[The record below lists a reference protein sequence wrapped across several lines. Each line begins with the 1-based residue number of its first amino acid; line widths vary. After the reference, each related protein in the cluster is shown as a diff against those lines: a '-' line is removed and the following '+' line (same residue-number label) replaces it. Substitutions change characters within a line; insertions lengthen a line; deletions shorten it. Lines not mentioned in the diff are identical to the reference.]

1 VSRESDT
8 NGRRGALLVGATS
21 GMGRAIARRLA
32 AEGYDLI
39 LAGRRLDE
47 LALLAA
53 DLEVRFGSKN
63 EVRPFEALDFESHP
77 GFFEDCARFFP
88 GGLEGVM
95 LCHGEMPDA
104 DRAARDFAL
113 AHRCIEVN
121 FSSAVSLLGLAAS
134 HLEERGRGW
143 ICAISSVAGDRGRPS
158 NYVYGSTKAALS
170 TYLSGLRARLARSG
184 VSVVDVKPGF
194 VDTALT
200 YGRPGMFLVA
210 PPERVARDVM
220 RGIQRDKAVVYTP
233 PFWMAIMLVIR
244 SIPDFL
250 FKRVRL

>member
-1 VSRESDT
+1 MQAAVSGS
-8 NGRRGALLVGATS
+8 RRGALLVGATS

-32 AEGYDLI
+32 QEGYDLI

-53 DLEVRFGSKN
+53 DLEVRFGTKN
-63 EVRPFEALDFESHP
+63 EARPFEALDFEGHAN
-77 GFFEDCARFFP
+77 FFAECAAIF
-88 GGLEGVM
+88 GDSLHGVM
-95 LCHGEMPDA
+95 LCHGEMPA
-104 DRAARDFAL
+104 PDRAADDFAV

-121 FSSAVSLLGLAAS
+121 FSSAVSLLTLAAR
-134 HLEERGRGW
+134 HLEARGRGW

-170 TYLSGLRARLARSG
+170 TYLSGLRPRLARAG

-200 YGRPGMFLVA
+200 WGRPGMFLVA
-210 PPERVARDVM
+210 SPERVARDVV
-220 RGIQRDKAVVYTP
+220 RGIRRDRAVVYTP
-233 PFWMAIMLVIR
+233 SFWALIMLAIR
-244 SIPDFL
+244 SIPDIL
-250 FKRVRL
+250 FKRLQL